1 MTELKIGNGFGPSVF
16 FVTKPSLF
24 AVITDGASWNT
35 KEFAKVISA
44 SINEV
49 YFLPSKH
56 ELN

>member
-1 MTELKIGNGFGPSVF
+1 MTEVKIGNGFGPSVF

-24 AVITDGASWNT
+24 SVITDGAVWNT
-35 KEFAKVISA
+35 REFAKAISA
-44 SINEV
+44 SISEA